1 MKKKNI
7 QSSPKKDE
15 LTDFEKQFADIW
27 FRIRNGRVSYKR
39 LKPEV
44 KDTTADTEA
53 CKLLSLPKIKN
64 YLEEKEIE
72 LRLKEEVELS
82 WVVTQL
88 KNIVYDINT
97 NDHTVF
103 DDDGKALNKTDH
115 RAKIEAIK
123 TLAKIAGLDNH
134 QQKLDITTNGESF
147 NLKDLIDFKK
157 TDNE

>member
-115 RAKIEAIK
+115 RA
-123 TLAKIAGLDNH
+123 NH
-134 QQKLDITTNGESF
+134 SYD
-147 NLKDLIDFKK
+147 
-157 TDNE
+157 